1 MSEAQ
6 DAIELHPQ
14 TLRIDEHLE
23 KLEDEIDWLGRLTPT
38 NIDAIWTGFKDSGF
52 KKAPAFEYE
61 ALPDDLTD
69 MRRELLSLHFHDF
82 DSPMFEALLI
92 EKQRELDRQIELVRF
107 RDRPGFVLTSLDL
120 FGNVSE
126 SLLAA
131 ARTIRDEV
139 PVIDAGPRD
148 ADADAVIACGEEEMA
163 AYRERSSEFRQKVVK
178 NPNRGTQLVT
188 IQGNLHVACD
198 YEIERARIIPLLAH
212 EIGTHSVTR
221 HNGRLQPLR
230 VLECGLADYD
240 RMQEGLAVLA
250 EYLCGYLPASRLR
263 VLAARVEAAHM
274 AVLDCEM
281 PEIFA
286 TLYEDYKLDE
296 HSAFHT
302 ALRAK
307 RGGGLTK
314 DAVYLRGIMEIMD
327 YLANGGDFEI
337 LFVGKFALKQL
348 HTLERLIDEGLL
360 LKPDLLPRYL
370 DDLDAMKRLDRVR
383 TLDITQLYQESS
395 ES

>member
-1 MSEAQ
+1 MSA
-6 DAIELHPQ
+6 AKIELHPQ
-14 TLRIDEHLE
+14 TLRIDDKLE
-23 KLEDEIDWLGRLTPT
+23 RLEDEIDWLGRLTPI
-38 NIDAIWTGFKDSGF
+38 NIDAIWTGFRDSGF
-52 KKAPAFEYE
+52 KTAPAFAY
-61 ALPDDLTD
+61 APLPDNLTD
-69 MRRELLSLHFHDF
+69 MRRDLLSLHFHDF

-92 EKQRELDRQIELVRF
+92 EKQRELDRQLELVRF
-107 RDRPGFVLTSLDL
+107 RDQPGFVLASLDL
-120 FGNVSE
+120 FGNVAHH
-126 SLLAA
+126 LLET
-131 ARTIRDEV
+131 ARTIRDTV
-139 PVIDAGPRD
+139 PIMDAGPRD
-148 ADADAVIACGEEEMA
+148 ADADAVIDCAREEMA
-163 AYRERSSEFRQKVVK
+163 AYRSRTADFRPKVVK
-178 NPNRGTQLVT
+178 NPNAGTQLVT

-198 YEIERARIIPLLAH
+198 YEVERTRIIPLLAH

-221 HNGRLQPLR
+221 HNGRMQPLK

-250 EYLCGYLPASRLR
+250 EYLCGYLPAARLR

-274 AVLDCEM
+274 AIEEASM
-281 PEIFA
+281 AQIFA
-286 TLYEDYKLDE
+286 ALYEDYKLGE
-296 HSAFHT
+296 HAAFHT

-314 DAVYLRGIMEIMD
+314 DALYLRGIMEVMD
-327 YLANGGDFEI
+327 YLAGGGDFEI

-348 HTLERLIDEGLL
+348 HTLEKLIEDGLL

>member
-1 MSEAQ
+1 MS
-6 DAIELHPQ
+6 DIDIELHPQ
-14 TLRIDEHLE
+14 TLRIDEKLE
-23 KLEDEIDWLGRLTPT
+23 QLEDEIDWLSRLTPT
-38 NIDAIWTGFKDSGF
+38 NISAIWTGFCESGF
-52 KKAPAFEYE
+52 KEAPAFEYDP
-61 ALPDDLTD
+61 LPDNLTE
-69 MRRELLSLHFHDF
+69 MRRDLFALHFHDF

-92 EKQRELDRQIELVRF
+92 EKQRELDRQIELIRF
-107 RDRPGFVLTSLDL
+107 RDQPGFVLASLDL
-120 FGNVSE
+120 FGNVADN
-126 SLLAA
+126 LLSA

-139 PVIDAGPRD
+139 PIVDAGPRD
-148 ADADAVIACGEEEMA
+148 ADADAVIACAEEEMR
-163 AYRERSSEFRQKVVK
+163 AYRERSPDFRQKVVK
-178 NPNRGTQLVT
+178 NPNPGTQLVT
-188 IQGNLHVACD
+188 VQGDLHVACD
-198 YEIERARIIPLLAH
+198 YEIERGRIIPLLSH

-221 HNGRLQPLR
+221 HNGRMQPLR

-250 EYLCGYLPASRLR
+250 EYLCGYLPPARLR

-274 AVLDCEM
+274 AISEASM
-281 PEIFA
+281 AQIFA
-286 TLYEDYKLDE
+286 CLYEDYKLDE

-314 DAVYLRGIMEIMD
+314 DAVYLRGIMEVMA
-327 YLANGGDFEI
+327 YLANDGDFEI

-348 HTLERLIDEGLL
+348 HTLEKLIEEGLL

-383 TLDITQLYQESS
+383 SLDITRLYQETP